1 MEVAAEEG
9 KLAEAQGEAER
20 LKAEYEMA
28 IARERQKLE
37 KELLAVKQA
46 PQIAQ
51 ALAGM
56 LAGAKLNFWGQEPTL
71 LEPVTSML
79 QQLAS
84 AFSDGDRT
92 SPPAQ

>member
-1 MEVAAEEG
+1 MELVEEER
-9 KLAEAQGEAER
+9 KLVEAQGEAER
-20 LKAEYEMA
+20 RQAEYELE
-28 IARERQKLE
+28 IARQRQVLE

-46 PQIAQ
+46 PEIAQ

-56 LAGAKLNFWGQEPTL
+56 FAGANLNFWGQEPSL

-84 AFSDGDRT
+84 RFLDRQSKT
-92 SPPAQ
+92 PAQ